1 MKTKKLETTTFLL
14 ALFILVNAHTAN
26 ALDINTNGTVFINNK
41 VLEVNYKDLNYTTN
55 EEKVTKGNAINI
67 FSGNNTI
74 KNNGMI
80 IGSTELK
87 GGTDPNHASIMLYP
101 SGNGISDFGI
111 QSEISTIDNS
121 GLISGS
127 VKVTGGQS
135 ASAFSYT
142 FGSGN
147 GVSLNS
153 REVRSTIDNVINIG
167 IIQGKIFQKSGLQAT
182 STLYSTESH
191 NSGNGIG
198 IYNISIN
205 STLGI
210 NTFNNSGTV
219 KGEAVLQGGENF
231 AAVAYSVASGNGVSL
246 SLINGEAYLND
257 VKNNGMILGKALL
270 TGGTSATSNVLS
282 NANWSGNG
290 ISIIGSSV
298 SSENKTN
305 NFENMGLISGD
316 ISANGGKQETGTTHI
331 NGSGITGYSGNGL
344 NMYQSA
350 AFKEIKNNGIIKGTQ
365 FIKTT
370 EGDVTEVHSFGS
382 GNGIQSYG
390 HEGNGN
396 LINEGLIS
404 GKSTSISGRT
414 GITSSTIFNS
424 GNGVSI
430 EASDEIITF
439 NTGVISGSIEVT
451 EILPNSYSEIDF
463 SGTGLMQANISTINN
478 SGVIKGSQSAIAATT
493 INSSNNH
500 GILAGREI
508 YSDGKEMIKNGSSE
522 IQKEIQK
529 DLNTIV
535 PTNESNTGIYIKLKS
550 EMNGSHTTGKV
561 ELDVNGKPIIVSIS
575 NGTGGLVTLTDGSQK
590 TVLNGTT
597 LGTVAGAN
605 TSIVTGDSHLLATH
619 LINPGNNLIINGAGI
634 DKGALVIDKNL
645 TLINSIVNGYDTA
658 VYLEG
663 TNKLTATDTIFNG
676 GGLKNDISVIKGDL
690 GDNDITLLGNSII
703 NGSLDLGDGN
713 DTLLLGN
720 TTQINGTL
728 NGGLGNGD
736 LLNLGQVST
745 AKTTT
750 NSNILHNVSGFE
762 TINTNG
768 DVTLFETVKV
778 VDTDNI
784 NLESGSLT
792 LRVDPTIVDTEGKT
806 IGHALYG
813 NTGTLNS
820 TGGSLVIGLNGLGE
834 NAVVSMGGTT
844 ITQNTNDS
852 WWEDSDHLTTN
863 SLVLDAKLSTDG
875 KDVTITVKE
884 SLPLGPSTPV
894 IPLIPLEP
902 STPVIPLIPL
912 EPSTPIVN
920 AELYNKLNEVYKSIV
935 SSGEIGVLANTTL
948 IDFVTGDSYLETVN
962 GSTGK
967 TFEESLG
974 GLLTVLDQIYVNNP
988 YSYTLKSSRDSLKLF
1003 EDNMSYLTIKPE
1015 AKEWLVQGRAIYTGV
1030 KNDNE
1035 SSGKNYYGFDTGHRN
1050 YNTTTNTIGGLA
1062 TLEYGLSDKTSLGL
1076 VLGGNNQHIN
1086 FKGTSKIDGNSL
1098 YVGTFIK
1105 TEINKLKLMS
1115 GLSYQYTSATA
1126 ERGVSNEYD
1135 SFRTSDKYDINSFN
1149 TFVEAKYLLAS
1160 DKQWKVE
1167 PKIRLSYY
1175 YVSQDRVNEGYT
1187 PSQLS
1192 IEVDKANSNTADVE
1206 IGLDFTKE
1214 ILLSRGKLNNII
1226 SVGVI
1231 NTLGNKEKSLEG
1243 NIIGKDRNGSKF
1255 EIKGIELPTTA
1266 GKVSYDL
1273 EYEQINGMIYSAGVD
1288 FEFAKDYNRNINV
1301 TLGMGYKF

>member
-1 MKTKKLETTTFLL
+1 MKKKKSSERLKIGYLIT
-14 ALFILVNAHTAN
+14 ALFIVSASIGYGIEITEDLVN
-26 ALDINTNGTVFINNK
+26 DEIINNG
-41 VLEVNYKDLNYTTN
+41 VVVN
-55 EEKVTKGNAINI
+55 IN
-67 FSGNNTI
+67 N
-74 KNNGMI
+74 
-80 IGSTELK
+80 L
-87 GGTDPNHASIMLYP
+87 
-101 SGNGISDFGI
+101 
-111 QSEISTIDNS
+111 
-121 GLISGS
+121 
-127 VKVTGGQS
+127 
-135 ASAFSYT
+135 
-142 FGSGN
+142 
-147 GVSLNS
+147 
-153 REVRSTIDNVINIG
+153 
-167 IIQGKIFQKSGLQAT
+167 
-182 STLYSTESH
+182 
-191 NSGNGIG
+191 
-198 IYNISIN
+198 
-205 STLGI
+205 
-210 NTFNNSGTV
+210 
-219 KGEAVLQGGENF
+219 
-231 AAVAYSVASGNGVSL
+231 
-246 SLINGEAYLND
+246 
-257 VKNNGMILGKALL
+257 
-270 TGGTSATSNVLS
+270 
-282 NANWSGNG
+282 G
-290 ISIIGSSV
+290 ISI
-298 SSENKTN
+298 TN
-305 NFENMGLISGD
+305 NGTITSNSISG
-316 ISANGGKQETGTTHI
+316 ISYKGDNTTTI
-331 NGSGITGYSGNGL
+331 GVGI
-344 NMYQSA
+344 
-350 AFKEIKNNGIIKGTQ
+350 IKNNGIILITSTPTSNFTGNGIDIFSSITDMDD
-365 FIKTT
+365 INNSGIISATSM
-370 EGDVTEVHSFGS
+370 GSSFAS
-382 GNGIQSYG
+382 GNGISVYSDSLWG
-390 HEGNGN
+390 NIGNANMDDINNSGIISGTSNSRFSGNGIFFMGN
-396 LINEGLIS
+396 SDNIVQINGINNSGIIS
-404 GKSTSISGRT
+404 GTSNSTSSGNDMTGNGIFTRNNNTLNSIEEINNSGIISG
-414 GITSSTIFNS
+414 TSMGNNLNNLNS
-424 GNGVSI
+424 GNGINV
-430 EASDEIITF
+430 F
-439 NTGVISGSIEVT
+439 NYKPVAKMG
-451 EILPNSYSEIDF
+451 N
-463 SGTGLMQANISTINN
+463 INN
-478 SGVIKGSQSAIAATT
+478 SGIIKGTNQSVKGTFT
-493 INSSNNH
+493 SLINN
-500 GILAGREI
+500 GILAGKDI
-508 YSDGKEMIKNGSSE
+508 VDTGNLYTNNG
-522 IQKEIQK
+522 ITIT
-529 DLNTIV
+529 LNADNSRNIA
-535 PTNESNTGIYIKLKS
+535 
-550 EMNGSHTTGKV
+550 
-561 ELDVNGKPIIVSIS
+561 SIS
-575 NGTGGLVTLTDGSQK
+575 NGTGVEVTLGDGSTKQII
-590 TVLNGTT
+590 NGNKNSA
-597 LGTVAGAN
+597 GTD
-605 TSIVTGDSHLLATH
+605 SSLLIVGGD
-619 LINPGNNLIINGAGI
+619 GKDMIINGAGVE
-634 DKGALVIDKNL
+634 KGALTIDTNREF
-645 TLINSIVNGYDTA
+645 IISDSIVNGYNTA
-658 VYLEG
+658 LYLE
-663 TNKLTATDTIFNG
+663 NDSKITATNTIFNG
-676 GGLKNDISVIKGDL
+676 GGLKNDVAVIRGSE
-690 GDNDITLLGNSII
+690 GANEVTLLGNSII
-703 NGSLDLGDGN
+703 NGSVDLGNGD
-713 DTLLLGN
+713 DILLLAN

-728 NGGLGNGD
+728 NGGLGDNDTLG
-736 LLNLGQVST
+736 LGQSST
-745 AKTTT
+745 AT
-750 NSNILHNVSGFE
+750 NLNVLYNISGFE

-768 DVTLFETVKV
+768 DITLFETITV
-778 VDTDNI
+778 TDADSI
-784 NLESGSLT
+784 NLESGNLT
-792 LRVDPTIVDTEGKT
+792 LRVDPTKVDTVGKIT
-806 IGHALYG
+806 GHALYG
-813 NTGTLNS
+813 NIGTLNS
-820 TGGSLVIGLNGLGE
+820 TGGNLVIGLNGLGE

-884 SLPLGPSTPV
+884 SLPLG
-894 IPLIPLEP
+894 P

>member
-750 NSNILHNVSGFE
+750 NLNILHNVSGFE

-852 WWEDSDHLTTN
+852 WWKDSDHLTTN

-875 KDVTITVKE
+875 KDVTIKVKE
-884 SLPLGPSTPV
+884 SLPLGPGTPV
-894 IPLIPLEP
+894 VPGIP
-902 STPVIPLIPL
+902 TPPV
-912 EPSTPIVN
+912 VN
-920 AELYNKLNEVYKSIV
+920 DSELYNKLNEVYKSIV
-935 SSGEIGVLANTTL
+935 SAGEIGVLANTTL
-948 IDFVTGDSYLETVN
+948 LETGKGDSYLETIY
-962 GSTGK
+962 GITGAAANK
-967 TFEESLG
+967 SLG
-974 GLLTVLDQIYVNNP
+974 ELLVILDQMYANNP
-988 YSYTLKSSRDSLKLF
+988 YSYTLKASRDSMKIF
-1003 EDNMSYLTIKPE
+1003 EDNLSYLTIKPNE
-1015 AKEWLVQGRAIYTGV
+1015 KEWLVQGRAIYTGV
-1030 KNDNE
+1030 RSENGAY
-1035 SSGKNYYGFDTGHRN
+1035 GKNYYGFDTGHRN
-1050 YNTTTNTIGGLA
+1050 YKTTTKTLGGLA
-1062 TLEYGLSDKTSLGL
+1062 TFEYGLSNDASIGFA
-1076 VLGGNNQHIN
+1076 LGGNNQDIK
-1086 FKGTSKIDGNSL
+1086 FRGSSDIEGNSL
-1098 YVGTFIK
+1098 YVGIFGKKEIK
-1105 TEINKLKLMS
+1105 NFKFM
-1115 GLSYQYTSATA
+1115 GGVGYQYSSLDT
-1126 ERGVSNEYD
+1126 EREVFNTKDYLK
-1135 SFRTSDKYDINSFN
+1135 TSDKYDVNGLS
-1149 TFVEAKYLLAS
+1149 TFIEGKYVLDAGDSL
-1160 DKQWKVE
+1160 KIE
-1167 PKIRLSYY
+1167 PKVRLSYY
-1175 YVSQDRVNEGYT
+1175 HVAQDGIDEGYST
-1187 PSQLS
+1187 NNLEMS
-1192 IEVDKANSNTADVE
+1192 VDKIEQDS
-1206 IGLDFTKE
+1206 LDFEVGVDFVKTANLK
-1214 ILLSRGKLNNII
+1214 SGKLNGILTL
-1226 SVGVI
+1226 SAI
-1231 NTLGNKEKSLEG
+1231 NTFGDKDKTLTGRINGRNKTG
-1243 NIIGKDRNGSKF
+1243 TDF
-1255 EIKGIELPTTA
+1255 EIQGTKLESLS
-1266 GKVSYDL
+1266 GKVGINL
-1273 EYEQINGMIYSAGVD
+1273 EYEQINGIIYSVGTD
-1288 FEFAKDYNRNINV
+1288 FEFSQNNNRNVSGKI
-1301 TLGMGYKF
+1301 GIGYRF